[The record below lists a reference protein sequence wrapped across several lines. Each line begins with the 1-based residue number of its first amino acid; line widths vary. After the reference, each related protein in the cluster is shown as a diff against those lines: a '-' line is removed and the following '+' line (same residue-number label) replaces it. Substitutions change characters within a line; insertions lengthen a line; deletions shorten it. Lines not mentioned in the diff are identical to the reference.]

1 VAEMMRNLSTS
12 SPLDSSITVPSLF
25 KGDSDSVV
33 STDSSKP
40 HLDEQEQLE
49 PLGLVPAIAYREKV
63 RQKLLM
69 R

>member
-1 VAEMMRNLSTS
+1 MMRNLSTS
-12 SPLDSSITVPSLF
+12 TSSPLDISTMVPSLF
-25 KGDSDSVV
+25 NVDSNSAV

-40 HLDEQEQLE
+40 HLDEQAKLE

-63 RQKLLM
+63 RQKLLI